1 MSSVACGNLHTFLR
15 LSILN
20 NFLKENVP
28 GKRRKSFFTLF
39 FHSSYSESQTS
50 GIFWCYQ
57 DCMIQISQL
66 SLGHYMC
73 LKFKSVQGIAVFSCS
88 SRTQQME
95 PEGSGVRVHSQL
107 HVCSVS
113 LGSMNP
119 QKCLYRPQRFNTGY
133 LIIFILNMFLFL

>member
-1 MSSVACGNLHTFLR
+1 MGINYQDLATKCPTNKLAEKSNHWQNGAVTEIEAGQTCGMPSVACGNLHTFLR

-28 GKRRKSFFTLF
+28 GKRRKRFFILF

-66 SLGHYMC
+66 SLEHYMC
-73 LKFKSVQGIAVFSCS
+73 LKFKSVQGRAVFSCS
-88 SRTQQME
+88 SSTQQME
-95 PEGSGVRVHSQL
+95 PEGSGVWVH
-107 HVCSVS
+107 
-113 LGSMNP
+113 P
-119 QKCLYRPQRFNTGY
+119 
-133 LIIFILNMFLFL
+133 